1 MMQPDSFS
9 TITQALGFSVVHSL
23 WQIALI
29 WLIFKA
35 MTWRLQQRNNA
46 VYLLA
51 LAAMLTSAVWSA
63 ATFAIQYRLLSA
75 EAEAAFF
82 EKNLPLELA
91 FETAASSF
99 HATEPASQSLLTIVQ
114 NWLERHSAP
123 VGWAW
128 LLCASL
134 LWLRLLG
141 GWWLAQRLRR
151 QGVSEPDKSF
161 ENLCDDWAKKLKIR
175 QKVALLESS
184 RISEPLTLG
193 FLKPVVLFPI
203 GMLAQLSPAQ
213 VEALLLHELAHI
225 RRHDYLVNLLQL
237 ALEVCFFYHPLFWL
251 LSREARTRREFCCD
265 DVVLR
270 YTPNP
275 LLYAKT
281 LTDLQL
287 SFVHTQNNFAMNA
300 TGKSHFTER
309 ILRIAGITPK
319 RSLRSNWLVLL
330 LLPLL
335 AVFISPWSSAQTPAP
350 NNNATVEI
358 PTPKPIIRRDTFPPR
373 KAIRSRIEK
382 PQQNQVIEQVV
393 PEQYTPEPEALKVN
407 VDSKSVAIEVVK
419 MNVFYIGVDNPL
431 RVAVEGVPVSEIV
444 VELVGPGELTGKN
457 GNYNVRVTEPGE
469 VRVRVSRF
477 VGDKREFAFEQKY
490 RVKLIP
496 DPVPKLGGKYLSQ
509 TISLKTLKE
518 MRGIEAVLENFLLD
532 ATCEVIGYELTIVP
546 SKKDPV
552 AFNAAGS
559 QFPQMAMEAFEMLD
573 TIGGA
578 VFMDD
583 IRVKC
588 PGDATPRN
596 IGGLAFKVKS
606 LE

>member
-9 TITQALGFSVVHSL
+9 TIAQALGFSVAHSL

-35 MTWRLQQRNNA
+35 LTWRLQQRNNA

-51 LAAMLTSAVWSA
+51 IFAMFVSVVWSA
-63 ATFAIQYRLLSA
+63 ATFASEYQRLSV
-75 EAEAAFF
+75 EAEIAFF
-82 EKNLPLELA
+82 EK
-91 FETAASSF
+91 
-99 HATEPASQSLLTIVQ
+99 SLLPQAVIETNESEPILAKPAEQNLFATAQ
-114 NWLERHSAP
+114 NWLEQNAAP

-128 LLCASL
+128 LFCASL

-141 GWWLAQRLRR
+141 GWWLAQKLKKR
-151 QGVSEPDKSF
+151 GVSQPGEAF
-161 ENLCDDWAKKLKIR
+161 RNLCEDWAEKLKIR
-175 QKVALLESS
+175 QKIALLESC
-184 RISEPLTLG
+184 RINEPLTLG
-193 FLKPVVLFPI
+193 FWKPVILFPV

-225 RRHDYLVNLLQL
+225 RRLDYLANLFQL
-237 ALEVCFFYHPLFWL
+237 VLEVCFFYHPLFWL
-251 LSREARTRREFCCD
+251 LSREARSRREFCCD

-270 YTPNP
+270 HTSNP

-287 SFVHTQNNFAMNA
+287 SFVHTQNHFAMNA

-319 RSLRSNWLVLL
+319 CSFRSNWLVLL
-330 LLPLL
+330 SLPLL
-335 AVFISPWSSAQTPAP
+335 VLLSSWWPAAQTSLEMPGAVPVNLIEPSKFFQKTAARIKPDNETPSGQASATDSLAP
-350 NNNATVEI
+350 
-358 PTPKPIIRRDTFPPR
+358 
-373 KAIRSRIEK
+373 SY
-382 PQQNQVIEQVV
+382 VV
-393 PEQYTPEPEALKVN
+393 AAAPL
-407 VDSKSVAIEVVK
+407 K

-431 RVAVEGVPVSEIV
+431 RVAAAGIPANELSPR
-444 VELVGPGELTGKN
+444 LVGAGTLTGGN
-457 GNYNVRVTEPGE
+457 GDYVVTVTQPGE
-469 VRVRVSRF
+469 VAIQIFRKQ
-477 VGDKREFAFEQKY
+477 GAKETLLGEEKY
-490 RVKLIP
+490 RVKRIP
-496 DPVPKLGGKYLSQ
+496 DPTPKLGGKYLSQ
-509 TISLKTLKE
+509 TISLKTLKG
-518 MRGIEAVLENFLLD
+518 MRGIEAVLENFVLD

-546 SKKDPV
+546 AKKDPV
-552 AFNAAGS
+552 AFNADGS
-559 QFPQMAMEAFEMLD
+559 QFPQMALEAFDMLD

-583 IRVKC
+583 IQIKC

-596 IGGLAFKVKS
+596 VGGLVFKIKA